1 MQPRLETIQGSVVVK
16 TTNLSK
22 WYGQVISL
30 NDLTLQIYAGVT
42 GLLGP
47 NGAGKSTLL
56 KLLVGQLKPSA
67 GLVRVLD
74 QPVWNNLHLKRRI
87 GYCPDVGKLYGSMTG
102 FRFVKFL
109 ALLSGYSDSEA
120 HQRTQNVIELVDM
133 SDQQDKPIATYSKGM
148 RQRIKFA
155 QALVHDPELIFLDE
169 PLNGM
174 DPIGRLKTIQLI
186 RKLGEEGR
194 NIVVSSHV
202 LHEVEAM
209 TESIL
214 LIHHGQIRAEGS
226 ISDIR
231 NLIDE
236 YPHQVYIHCDRPRD
250 LGAICL
256 GLDHVVSVRFDQTE
270 TNGIIVETIRPD
282 DFYTCL
288 PKIIIEKDIS
298 VKQMFSPNDNLD
310 TVFKYLV
317 Q

>member
-1 MQPRLETIQGSVVVK
+1 MQPKLEAIQGTVVVK
-16 TTNLSK
+16 TKKLSK

-30 NDLTLQIYAGVT
+30 NDLTLQVHTGVT

-56 KLLVGQLKPSA
+56 RLLVGQLKPSA

-74 QPVWNNLHLKRRI
+74 QPVWNNPCLKRRI
-87 GYCPDVGKLYGSMTG
+87 GYCPDIGKLYDSMSG
-102 FRFVKFL
+102 FEFVKFL
-109 ALLSGYSDSEA
+109 ALLSGYSDGEA
-120 HQRTQNVIELVDM
+120 HQRTQNVIELVGM
-133 SDQQDKPIATYSKGM
+133 SDQQGKPIATYSKGM

-194 NIVVSSHV
+194 SIIVSSHV

-214 LIHHGQIRAEGS
+214 LIHQGQIRAEGS

-236 YPHQVYIHCDRPRD
+236 HPHQVYIHCDRPRD

-256 GLDHVVSVRFDQTE
+256 GLDHVVSVKFDQTE
-270 TNGIIVETIRPD
+270 NKGVIVETIRPD

-288 PKIIIEKDIS
+288 PKIIIAKKFSIE
-298 VKQMFSPNDNLD
+298 QMFSPNDNLD

>member
-1 MQPRLETIQGSVVVK
+1 MQPKLEAIQGKVVVK

-30 NDLTLQIYAGVT
+30 HDLTLQIHTGVT

-56 KLLVGQLKPSA
+56 RLLVGQLKPSA
-67 GLVRVLD
+67 GLIRILD
-74 QPVWNNLHLKRRI
+74 QPVWNNPLLKHRI
-87 GYCPDVGKLYGSMTG
+87 GYCPDIGKLYDSMSG
-102 FRFVKFL
+102 FEFVKFL
-109 ALLSGYSDSEA
+109 ALLNDYSDNEA
-120 HQRTQNVIELVDM
+120 HQRTQNIIEIVGM
-133 SDQQDKPIATYSKGM
+133 SDQQDKPIVTYSKGM

-155 QALVHDPELIFLDE
+155 QALVHNPELIFLDE

-186 RKLGEEGR
+186 RKLGEEGH

-209 TESIL
+209 TESII
-214 LIHHGQIRAEGS
+214 LIHQGKIRAEGS

-236 YPHQVYIHCDRPRD
+236 HPHQVYIHCDRPRD
-250 LGAICL
+250 LGTICL
-256 GLDHVVSVRFDQTE
+256 GLDHVISVKFDQTE
-270 TNGIIVETIRPD
+270 TNGVIVETIKPD

-288 PKIIIEKDIS
+288 PKIVIDKNIS

-310 TVFKYLV
+310 TVFKHLV